1 MHVSTRRCSWADSRR
16 RHPFVFAPF
25 VVVRLSPVP
34 AGIARPGVAG
44 LTRSRLPL
52 GRAGTVAGTN
62 QTDNTNTNGY
72 PYPSCVPIVDSE
84 EPKSLTGPV
93 FIRESEILPPI
104 CVEFHGL
111 GANGYLVLRPE
122 VHCHS
127 EPGTRRGTDFPQY
140 VLWVL

>member
-1 MHVSTRRCSWADSRR
+1 MGSPEMLELEPTRPQADEVVTVSTRRCSWADSRR

-62 QTDNTNTNGY
+62 PTDKTNTNGY

-84 EPKSLTGPV
+84 EP
-93 FIRESEILPPI
+93 
-104 CVEFHGL
+104 
-111 GANGYLVLRPE
+111 
-122 VHCHS
+122 
-127 EPGTRRGTDFPQY
+127 DF
-140 VLWVL
+140 